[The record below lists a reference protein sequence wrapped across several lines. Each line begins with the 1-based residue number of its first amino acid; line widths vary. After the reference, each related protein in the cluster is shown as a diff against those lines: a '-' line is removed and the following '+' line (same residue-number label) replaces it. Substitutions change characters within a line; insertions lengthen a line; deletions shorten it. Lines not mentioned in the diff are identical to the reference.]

1 MAQAEAHPRS
11 HSHSN
16 RLSLRAQSGLWCLE
30 THHHRLPPRWT
41 PESDL
46 FTSHLFAEE
55 IPRMLPLYGPLKLNV
70 LCVRFDVLFTVSREE
85 RNEFSKFGLNV
96 VLNAVWSTLR

>member
-1 MAQAEAHPRS
+1 
-11 HSHSN
+11 
-16 RLSLRAQSGLWCLE
+16 
-30 THHHRLPPRWT
+30 
-41 PESDL
+41 
-46 FTSHLFAEE
+46 
-55 IPRMLPLYGPLKLNV
+55 MLPLYGPLKLNV